1 MSIDINTLA
10 TSNYPKTLGQVWAR
24 TKKWLPLLFIFNYS
38 FLIVQCGLDVE
49 DSKLPSPPIWVHKSL
64 PEEWPER
71 GIDAHESG
79 GIYLEWEPT
88 LEDDIVAYKVYRAIE
103 YDIYDSLGNYE
114 LLSQLEGVSIAKY
127 HYIDRQV
134 TARTKYYYK
143 IKSVNNA
150 DNSSEFSESVFYSL
164 LPQLYVEL
172 MTPNGQEYPLGQ
184 ERTLTWRSLYGLETE
199 YYNLTILTVEN
210 ELVSRVVLLPGNYV
224 SGDESWQIPEDIVL
238 ISGEV
243 YKWRIDSG
251 ASYSNGYETIG
262 SESPW
267 ATFKYVD

>member
-1 MSIDINTLA
+1 MSHNSTTPIA
-10 TSNYPKTLGQVWAR
+10 KSYSRSNGTQWAR
-24 TKKWLPLLFIFNYS
+24 MKSGLLTLLTINLS
-38 FLIVQCGLDVE
+38 FLAIECGLDVE
-49 DSKLPSPPIWVHKSL
+49 DPSTPLPPVWVQKSL

-79 GIYLEWEPT
+79 GIYLEWEPS
-88 LEDDIVAYKVYRAIE
+88 LEVDIVAYKVYRAIE
-103 YDIYDSLGNYE
+103 YDINDTLGNYE
-114 LLSQLEGVSIAKY
+114 LLSQLEVVSIAKC

-134 TARTKYYYK
+134 TARTNYFYK

-150 DNSSEFSESVFYSL
+150 DNSSEFSDSVFYSL
-164 LPQLYVEL
+164 LPQLHVDQ

-184 ERTLTWRSLYGLETE
+184 ERRLTWRSLYGLETE

-210 ELVSRVVLLPGNYV
+210 EFVARVVLLPGNYV

-238 ISGEV
+238 ISGGV
-243 YKWRIDSG
+243 YKWRIESG
-251 ASYSNGYETIG
+251 ACYSNGYETIG

-267 ATFKYVD
+267 ATFKYVE